1 MHCLTEMPAV
11 PLSGDTKHPGTSPA
25 FFSRFSVERH
35 GEEEYNGINNLLRVL
50 FSPTVSVQSIH
61 PLEGHLH
68 CLRLLILSN
77 GTRLLFKGSPMPAT
91 ALLRQERFLLE
102 TESRVLALLR
112 QNANPCIP
120 QIFHYNSQ
128 RSIPEPAFLVRHYI
142 PGLTLQDMEAQ
153 LTVRER
159 ENVDRHLGFLANTI
173 GQHVAPSFGPLE
185 QVTRGSG
192 KRSWR
197 DAFIALFE
205 TTLRDAEDM
214 FVHLPYTEIRHHLHR
229 LAPALEAI
237 TLPRLVVVDFG
248 QPSQVLLDPMSKR
261 LSGITD
267 FGHALWG
274 DIFMAEVFDNPSSS
288 LLEGFGLRQAQSKLG
303 GIRQLLYVS

>member
-61 PLEGHLH
+61 PLGGHLH

-153 LTVRER
+153 LTVQER
-159 ENVDRHLGFLANTI
+159 ENVDRHLGFL
-173 GQHVAPSFGPLE
+173 
-185 QVTRGSG
+185 
-192 KRSWR
+192 
-197 DAFIALFE
+197 
-205 TTLRDAEDM
+205 
-214 FVHLPYTEIRHHLHR
+214 
-229 LAPALEAI
+229 
-237 TLPRLVVVDFG
+237 
-248 QPSQVLLDPMSKR
+248 
-261 LSGITD
+261 
-267 FGHALWG
+267 
-274 DIFMAEVFDNPSSS
+274 
-288 LLEGFGLRQAQSKLG
+288 
-303 GIRQLLYVS
+303 

>member
-1 MHCLTEMPAV
+1 MHCLIEMPAV
-11 PLSGDTKHPGTSPA
+11 PLSGDTKHPRTYPG
-25 FFSRFSVERH
+25 FFSRSSIQRR
-35 GEEEYNGINNLLRVL
+35 GEEEYNEFNDLLRVL
-50 FSPTVSVQSIH
+50 FSPAVSVQNIY

-68 CLRLLILSN
+68 SLRLLMLSN
-77 GTRLLFKGSPMPAT
+77 GTRLLFKASPIPAT
-91 ALLRQERFLLE
+91 ALLRQERSLLE
-102 TESRVLALLR
+102 TEAQVLALLR

-120 QIFHYNSQ
+120 QIFHYNYQ
-128 RSIPEPAFLVRHYI
+128 RSIPEPAFLLRHYI
-142 PGLTLQDMEAQ
+142 PGLTLQDMATQ

-197 DAFIALFE
+197 DAFISLFE

-229 LAPALEAI
+229 LAPALEAV

-248 QPSQVLLDPMSKR
+248 QPSQVLLDPMSKQ

-274 DIFMAEVFDNPSSS
+274 DIFMAEVFDNPSST